1 MTKRVFGHLKEYTNS
16 IDVEVGFDS
25 KRHEWIVLI

>member
-25 KRHEWIVLI
+25 KRHEWIVLK